1 MIEGSTWEDVQE
13 VEMPRPPGEGET
25 IETRYGTCIV
35 TKVEKLQSA
44 EKYDGRIVCR
54 LP

>member
-1 MIEGSTWEDVQE
+1 
-13 VEMPRPPGEGET
+13 MPRLPDEGEA

-35 TKVEKLQSA
+35 TKVEKPQSA
-44 EKYDGRIVCR
+44 EKYDGKIVCR